1 MQNSGNVVI
10 GGIRTSRMSRQA
22 LAGMMAG
29 ASSATAADG
38 PPRLAFD
45 LNGQGLAM
53 SVWNGDYRSNLLMAD
68 LVHADGQPLVIA
80 SRILTG
86 TPIAERSATTDM
98 FHDLAA
104 VAQQSGRSF
113 YLLGGTEEVNRDC
126 ARKLQDLYPALRIA
140 GRRDGFFS
148 RAEEPAICAEINASG
163 ADIIWVGLGKP
174 NEQAFCVRNRPLLRA
189 GWMITC
195 GGCFNFVAGTYRRAP
210 QWMQDAGLEWI
221 FRMATRP
228 RQLAWRYLT
237 TSPLAFLL
245 LLLRTHECSPTA
257 QRQTHAR

>member
-1 MQNSGNVVI
+1 MQNSSDVVI
-10 GGIRTSRMSRQA
+10 GGIKTTRLSRQA
-22 LAGMMAG
+22 LADMMAG

-45 LNGQGLAM
+45 LNGHGLAM
-53 SVWNGDYRSNLLMAD
+53 SVWNDAYRRDLQMAD

-80 SRILTG
+80 SRLLTG

-104 VAQQSGRSF
+104 AAQQSGRSF

-126 ARKLQDLYPALRIA
+126 ARNLQALYPTLQIA
-140 GRRDGFFS
+140 GRRDGFFD
-148 RAEEPAICAEINASG
+148 RAEEPAVCAQINASG

-174 NEQAFCVRNRPLLRA
+174 NEQGFCVRNRHLLRA
-189 GWMITC
+189 GWVITC
-195 GGCFNFVAGTYRRAP
+195 GGCFNFAAGTYRRAP

-221 FRMATRP
+221 YRMVTRP

-237 TSPLAFLL
+237 TSPLAVLL
-245 LLLRTHECSPTA
+245 LLLRTRECTPTA
-257 QRQTHAR
+257 QQQTHAR